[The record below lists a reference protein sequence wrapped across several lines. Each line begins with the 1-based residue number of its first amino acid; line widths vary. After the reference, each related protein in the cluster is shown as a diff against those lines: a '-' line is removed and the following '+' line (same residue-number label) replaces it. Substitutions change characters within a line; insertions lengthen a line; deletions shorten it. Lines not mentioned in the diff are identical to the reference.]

1 MEFCRWINNNHRIAS
16 HIQMKQYLPTT
27 VSITFIICMSDE
39 NTQAAVECIFGIEKV
54 LVVIPSNKKGRQA

>member
-1 MEFCRWINNNHRIAS
+1 
-16 HIQMKQYLPTT
+16 MKQYLPTT